1 MTLGERIRLARR
13 QCGLSQEQFA
23 QKLCVSRSAIAK
35 WETDKGLP
43 DVENLKELSR
53 LLHISVDS
61 LLDVGGQEDASVIRE
76 PVHLASYGRGC
87 NKVKKNNR
95 MLHRFPGATIYTL
108 LGRPELSEDD
118 KVLNSSLGFLTS
130 DPFGTPEFIK
140 SIRQIEKDFYLV
152 EQDNEQLFVI
162 VTDELLEIH
171 SLTPVQQGFRFKLGN
186 WNFIRCDQLIRD

>member
-1 MTLGERIRLARR
+1 MTLGEKIRLARK

-23 QKLCVSRSAIAK
+23 QKLCVSRSAVAK

-61 LLDVGGQEDASVIRE
+61 LLDVGGQEDASVIQE

-87 NKVKKNNR
+87 SKVKKNNM
-95 MLHRFPGATIYTL
+95 MLQRFPDATIYTL

-118 KVLNSSLGFLTS
+118 KALNSSLGFLTS
-130 DPFGTPEFIK
+130 GPFGTPEFIK

-152 EQDNEQLFVI
+152 EQGNEQLFVI

-171 SLTPVQQGFRFKLGN
+171 PLTPVQQGFRFQLGN